1 MKFKKKAGKVS
12 EVCGACGVSESG
24 DGLNPETDPELF
36 EALRD
41 FRLSV
46 CAWSEA
52 AMSRPRTVA
61 EMGRHRIWRLATVL
75 ALGCVLIAGGVSG
88 GIYEHLH
95 RQQTAGLVQH
105 RQGATIAETRVAEP
119 DRPVAVQRDQPAHE
133 EEEDLLAKVD
143 SDVSRQVPAAM
154 EPLAQLMAGDET
166 R

>member
-1 MKFKKKAGKVS
+1 MKFKNRAGKVG
-12 EVCGACGVSESG
+12 EVGRACGVGESG
-24 DGLNPETDPELF
+24 DGLNPEQDLELL

-61 EMGRHRIWRLATVL
+61 EMGRHRIW
-75 ALGCVLIAGGVSG
+75 IAGGVSG

-105 RQGATIAETRVAEP
+105 RQGATIAEIRVTET
-119 DRPVAVQRDQPAHE
+119 DRPAVVQRDQPARE